1 MTISGILSYTIYSK
15 GGMDSN
21 RLIEF
26 LNKFLLEQKSKLIIL
41 DNASCHRT
49 EVVKDLIQLNNN
61 LLYTIP
67 YNHRTQA
74 IEGFFNVLKSK
85 LAKKKGFTY
94 EELCENIEN
103 VLKEIPQKT
112 YQNLIR
118 GCYFKPYKSN

>member
-49 EVVKDLIQLNNN
+49 EIVKDLIQLNNN

-67 YNHRTQA
+67 YNHQTQA

-94 EELCENIEN
+94 EELCKNTKT

-112 YQNLIR
+112 YQNLIW